1 MYIFLLVKLGF
12 IEKAKV
18 ELEKFESKV
27 IRLVG
32 VSTSKLIFKD
42 QYYKQL
48 SLFSKEAYKLDD
60 TSELI
65 RKLNHLAGKDIFI
78 KAKDVKYDKRN

>member
-1 MYIFLLVKLGF
+1 M
-12 IEKAKV
+12 
-18 ELEKFESKV
+18 
-27 IRLVG
+27 
-32 VSTSKLIFKD
+32 IFKD

-65 RKLNHLAGKDIFI
+65 KKLNMLAGKDIFI
-78 KAKDVKYDKRN
+78 KAKDVKYDKRD